1 MERIFTK
8 QEIAT
13 IFDVFTRNLTDFQ
26 FSSISYYSIMI
37 SFTSWSHIPLRRIT
51 ITRYSEVYII
61 CSFNGVDHVNERVS
75 SKDFASALESCIEFL
90 LS

>member
-13 IFDVFTRNLTDFQ
+13 IFDVFTRKLTDFE
-26 FSSISYYSIMI
+26 FSSISYYSIML
-37 SFTSWSHIPLRRIT
+37 SFTSWSHIPVRRIT
-51 ITRYSEVYII
+51 ITRYCECYII

-75 SKDFASALESCIEFL
+75 RKDLVPTLESCIESL